1 MRNRE
6 LENLASSQGKSIKQL
21 ALVQQKLRILE
32 EKYQSLETR
41 HQQEKTKMTA
51 ETKSLKER
59 LETVKNMNL
68 NLQKIN
74 GKSKK
79 KAE

>member
-1 MRNRE
+1 
-6 LENLASSQGKSIKQL
+6 
-21 ALVQQKLRILE
+21 LE

>member
-1 MRNRE
+1 
-6 LENLASSQGKSIKQL
+6 
-21 ALVQQKLRILE
+21 
-32 EKYQSLETR
+32 
-41 HQQEKTKMTA
+41 MTA

-79 KAE
+79 KAEQFDFVTKKCEELHKANQRLIQILANIDSMTMLRG